1 TGVLQLAE
9 DCARYSHH
17 GISDVL
23 SRVHSA
29 YGSDRVS
36 FNRAADPAHAFYHDG
51 VHERVRGQQ
60 GSLTSTGRE
69 PEIFGLMPMSGTQ
82 RTSVDYRLSHT
93 GRDKAQSY
101 DRRFAEN
108 PHRAMM
114 WALERD
120 VIDEIIRTRLGGKV
134 GSYLDFACGTGRI
147 LAHVERCAD

>member
-1 TGVLQLAE
+1 
-9 DCARYSHH
+9 
-17 GISDVL
+17 
-23 SRVHSA
+23 
-29 YGSDRVS
+29 
-36 FNRAADPAHAFYHDG
+36 
-51 VHERVRGQQ
+51 GQQ

-147 LAHVERCAD
+147 LAHVERCADKAVGVDVSPAMLEIAQSRVSNAELIECDVTRSPCLAGRSFQ